1 MHPGTLKALEFD
13 RVIAALRSLALTPL
27 GEAELGLTAPSSDPD
42 VVIDRLALTTEAV
55 RLLTDAPGFPLRAP
69 RDLHETIAL
78 LGIQGRALEPLRLF
92 GLASFLES
100 IEQCG
105 HLLKR
110 QTRQSFPKLST
121 IVSGI
126 TSFDREIGDIRRAID
141 PTGEIFDHASPALRS
156 IRDRLRKQRQRLRGT
171 LESYLRSRDT
181 SKYLQEQVI
190 TDRNG
195 RYVLMVRAEHR
206 GSIPG
211 IVHGSSASGASLFLE
226 PLSTVEINN
235 DIVALQEEEH
245 EEVLRILLALTDA
258 FRGRG
263 EALASSFEIAT
274 TLDVAQ
280 AHARL
285 SRLMDATEPTIAL
298 DGRLELRNAR
308 HPLLMPAVIARI
320 DDEDADARVARDRG
334 PVPIDVVLTPP
345 MTVLVITGPNTGG
358 KTVAIKTTGL
368 LALMAQAG
376 LHIPALEGS
385 SLPIFNS
392 IFADIGDEQSI
403 AANLSTFSWH
413 ITNIASI
420 DRQLQTPALVLLDE
434 VGSGTD
440 PVEGGAL
447 GMAVIDHFRQ
457 RGAMLIATTHHDT
470 LKTYASTTPGVGCAA
485 FGFMPQTF
493 EPTYKLL
500 YGTPGTSLALEMA
513 EKYGLAPAIIGAAR
527 SYRTVREEQLAEHLA
542 RVEQERN
549 RLEHE
554 RRLLTREREQV
565 ADEQARFRNRED
577 SLRQREEQLK
587 KRLDAQL
594 EERLRDARKEI
605 DAVVDDVKRRA
616 ATLVSQA
623 ARRAVTTAVPLS
635 TGETGGLRAG
645 GRGTL
650 DQLGDRLRAEVIEA
664 RPVAT
669 AAPGQPP
676 PAGPAHVGDRVAVG
690 ALGLEGVVESVQGR
704 DAQVNVRGKRLRASL
719 DELRVLGRGG
729 GAASAPRRVSV
740 VGPGTRCGGARPQRD
755 RVLGRRG
762 AVASRQVP
770 RRCGDERAA
779 GGARHPRARNGTTAA
794 CDWRVP
800 ARPSDGR
807 ASSAG
812 STRPGRVGRHRGRV
826 EGLSLGAHVVVQ
838 RGRRVV
844 AR

>member
-1 MHPGTLKALEFD
+1 MILFKVRVGGLSLTHPTMHPGTLKALEFD
-13 RVIAALRSLALTPL
+13 RVVAALRSLALTPL
-27 GEAELGLTAPSSDPD
+27 GEAELALTAPSSDPE
-42 VVIDRLALTTEAV
+42 VVIDRQALTTEAV

-78 LGIQGRALEPLRLF
+78 LGVQGRALEPVRLF

-105 HLLKR
+105 HLLRR
-110 QTRQSFPKLST
+110 QTRQTFPKLSK

-235 DIVALQEEEH
+235 DIVALQEEEQ

-263 EALASSFEIAT
+263 DELASSFEIAT
-274 TLDVAQ
+274 RLDVAQ
-280 AHARL
+280 AHSRL
-285 SRLMDATEPTIAL
+285 SRLMDGTEPTIAL

-308 HPLLMPAVIARI
+308 HPLLIPAVIARI
-320 DDEDADARVARDRG
+320 DDEEADTRVTRERG

-345 MTVLVITGPNTGG
+345 TTVLVITGPNTGG

-413 ITNIASI
+413 VTNIASI

-447 GMAVIDHFRQ
+447 GMAIIDHFRQ

-513 EKYGLAPAIIGAAR
+513 EKYGLAPAIIAAAR

-549 RLEHE
+549 RLDHE

-565 ADEQARFRNRED
+565 ADEQARFRNREE

-650 DQLGDRLRAEVIEA
+650 DQLGDRLRADVVEGRSSPA
-664 RPVAT
+664 AT
-669 AAPGQPP
+669 VQPSTS
-676 PAGPAHVGDRVAVG
+676 APAHVGDKVAVG

-704 DAQVNVRGKRLRASL
+704 EAQVNVRGKRLRASL
-719 DELRVLGRGG
+719 DDLRVIGRGG
-729 GAASAPRRVSV
+729 SAPAPRRVSV
-740 VGPGTRCGGARPQRD
+740 SVSSRDAMALDLNVIGCSVDEALARAD
-755 RVLGRRG
+755 KFLDD
-762 AVASRQVP
+762 AVMSEQ
-770 RRCGDERAA
+770 
-779 GGARHPRARNGTTAA
+779 
-794 CDWRVP
+794 
-800 ARPSDGR
+800 
-807 ASSAG
+807 
-812 STRPGRVGRHRGRV
+812 
-826 EGLSLGAHVVVQ
+826 
-838 RGRRVV
+838 RVV
-844 AR
+844 RVIHGHGTGQLRRAIGAFLHDHPMVERHQPAPPDQGGSGVTVVELKE

>member
-13 RVIAALRSLALTPL
+13 RVVVALRSLALTPL
-27 GEAELGLTAPSSDPD
+27 GEAELALTAPSADPA
-42 VVIDRLALTTEAV
+42 VVTDRLALTTEAV

-69 RDLHETIAL
+69 ADLHDTIAL
-78 LGIQGRALEPLRLF
+78 LGVQGRALEPLRLF
-92 GLASFLES
+92 GLATFLES

-105 HLLKR
+105 HLLRR
-110 QTRQSFPKLST
+110 QTRQTFPRLAK
-121 IVSGI
+121 IVAGI

-141 PTGEIFDHASPALRS
+141 PTGELFDHASPALRS

-181 SKYLQEQVI
+181 AKYLQEQVI

-211 IVHGSSASGASLFLE
+211 IIHGSSASGASLFLE

-235 DIVALQEEEH
+235 DIVALQEEEQ
-245 EEVLRILLALTDA
+245 EEVLRILLALTDG

-263 EALASSFEIAT
+263 EELASSFEIAT
-274 TLDVAQ
+274 KLDVAQ

-285 SRLMDATEPTIAL
+285 SRLMDGAEPTLAL

-308 HPLLMPAVIARI
+308 HPLLIPAVMARI
-320 DDEDADARVARDRG
+320 EEEDGEGRVTRDRG
-334 PVPIDVVLTPP
+334 PVPIDIVIQPP
-345 MTVLVITGPNTGG
+345 TSVLVITGPNTGG
-358 KTVAIKTTGL
+358 KTVAIKTAGL

-385 SLPIFNS
+385 ALPLFS
-392 IFADIGDEQSI
+392 SVFADIGDEQSI
-403 AANLSTFSWH
+403 SANLSTFSWH
-413 ITNIASI
+413 VTNIAAI
-420 DRQLQTPALVLLDE
+420 DRQLTTPALVLFDE

-457 RGAMLIATTHHDT
+457 RGATIIATTHYDT
-470 LKTYASTTPGVGCAA
+470 LKTYASTTPGVACAA
-485 FGFMPQTF
+485 FGFLPQSY

-513 EKYGLAPAIIGAAR
+513 EKYGLAPAIIAAAR
-527 SYRTVREEQLAEHLA
+527 SYRSVREEQLAEHLA
-542 RVEQERN
+542 RVEQERA

-554 RRLLTREREQV
+554 RRLLIREREQV
-565 ADEQARFRNRED
+565 SEEQARFRNRDEA
-577 SLRQREEQLK
+577 LRQREEQLK

-623 ARRAVTTAVPLS
+623 ARRAVSTPIPLS
-635 TGETGGLRAG
+635 TGETGGLRAD

-650 DQLGDRLRAEVIEA
+650 DQLGDRLRTEVVEG
-664 RPVAT
+664 R
-669 AAPGQPP
+669 APGQAAPQP
-676 PAGPAHVGDRVAVG
+676 PASGPARVGDKVAVG
-690 ALGLEGVVESVQGR
+690 PLGLEGIVESIQGR

-719 DELRVLGRGG
+719 DDLRVLGRTGG
-729 GAASAPRRVSV
+729 GGGQRRVSV
-740 VGPGTRCGGARPQRD
+740 SVTSREHTAIDLNVIGCSVDEALSRADKFLDDAVMSEQKVVRVIHGHGTGQLRKAIAAFLHDHPMVERHQPAPPDKGGSG
-755 RVLGRRG
+755 VT
-762 AVASRQVP
+762 V
-770 RRCGDERAA
+770 
-779 GGARHPRARNGTTAA
+779 
-794 CDWRVP
+794 
-800 ARPSDGR
+800 
-807 ASSAG
+807 
-812 STRPGRVGRHRGRV
+812 V
-826 EGLSLGAHVVVQ
+826 ELKD
-838 RGRRVV
+838 
-844 AR
+844 